1 MPPFFLIVTTFML
14 LSVLGQVS
22 TSIYTP
28 FFHELAARYNTP
40 VSLIEKSVALF
51 LIAFSLSQLMAG
63 IVCDYLNKLR
73 LLQLGLLTF
82 IAGTAIIAVAESETS
97 FLAGRAIQGI
107 GGGAGVSVTRAL
119 SRQLFTPKQLNTAL
133 SLTNIA
139 FGVAPA
145 MAPLLGTVIGHWFG
159 IAAIFHALIV
169 LAVITLTLLM
179 RLNLSTHHHARVKP
193 DKVLCATLTL
203 LRAIFRPLLLI
214 GIASGLLY
222 GIVFSF
228 VTVAPS
234 IIIGQHHYSKTAF
247 SLFSLL
253 ATLFFVV
260 GSLTN
265 IRLASPGLARKFIL
279 SSQLILT
286 LATLML
292 ALEAAQLLGLYGLL
306 SLSYLI
312 FFLIGIA
319 MPCSVSIMLGYS
331 DTAAG
336 FLAAFVGFFHLTGA
350 AAGAYLVASMDLD
363 ATHSFILTIAGL
375 SLVSVVTSRLMKTA

>member
-1 MPPFFLIVTTFML
+1 ML

-51 LIAFSLSQLMAG
+51 LIAFSLSQLVAG
-63 IVCDYLNKLR
+63 IMCDYLDKMR

-82 IAGTAIIAVAESETS
+82 IAGTAIIAFAESDAA
-97 FLAGRAIQGI
+97 FLAGRVIQGI

-119 SRQLFTPKQLNTAL
+119 SRQLFTPTQLNTAL

-145 MAPLLGTVIGHWFG
+145 IAPLLGTLIGQWFG
-159 IAAIFHALIV
+159 IPAIFYAV
-169 LAVITLTLLM
+169 VALAVVTLTLLM
-179 RLNLSTHHHARVKP
+179 LLNLSTHHQTQVNP
-193 DKVLCATLTL
+193 DKVMRATLTL

-228 VTVAPS
+228 VTMAPS
-234 IIIGQHHYSKTAF
+234 IIIGQYHYSKTAF

-253 ATLFFVV
+253 ATLFFVL

-265 IRLASPGLARKFIL
+265 IRLASLGLVRKFIL

-286 LATLML
+286 LTLLLL
-292 ALEAAQLLGLYGLL
+292 ALEAAQLLSLSGLL

-336 FLAAFVGFFHLTGA
+336 FLAAIVGFFHLTGA
-350 AAGAYLVASMDLD
+350 SAGAYLVASMDFE
-363 ATHSFILTIAGL
+363 ATQSFILTIAGL
-375 SLVSVVTSRLMKTA
+375 SLVSVIATRLMKTE